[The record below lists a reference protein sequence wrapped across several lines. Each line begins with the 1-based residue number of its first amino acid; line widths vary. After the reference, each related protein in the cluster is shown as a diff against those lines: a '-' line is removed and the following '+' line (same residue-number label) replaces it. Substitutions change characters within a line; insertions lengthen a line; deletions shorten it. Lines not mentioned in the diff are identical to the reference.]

1 LKRNKVKLW
10 QYLIYQE
17 DKLKNKFLNLF
28 IIILLFIMSLTGCGN
43 AEEYTP
49 SNNKPQEIK
58 SEESEE
64 RNDAEEEKTEES
76 SDEETSENDEG
87 SLIDEDGRYTDPYE
101 VAEYIFTYN
110 KLPVN
115 YITKKEA
122 AEAGWESDEGNL
134 WEVTDEM
141 SIGGDYFGNREGKLP
156 KKDGRKWFECDV
168 NYSGGYR
175 GEERIVYSNDG
186 LIYYTDDHYETFTRL
201 Y

>member
-1 LKRNKVKLW
+1 MVILK
-10 QYLIYQE
+10 YQE
-17 DKLKNKFLNLF
+17 AKMKNKFLNLF
-28 IIILLFIMSLTGCGN
+28 IIILLFIISLTGCVSI
-43 AEEYTP
+43 EENTP
-49 SNNKPQEIK
+49 SNSSTQEITN
-58 SEESEE
+58 EESQDK
-64 RNDAEEEKTEES
+64 NDNEEEKIEES
-76 SDEETSENDEG
+76 SDEDTSENDES
-87 SLIDEDGRYTDPYE
+87 SLLDEDGRYTDPYE

-110 KLPVN
+110 KLPLN
-115 YITKKEA
+115 FITKKEA
-122 AEAGWESDEGNL
+122 IEAGWESDEGNL

>member
-1 LKRNKVKLW
+1 MVILKL
-10 QYLIYQE
+10 LE
-17 DKLKNKFLNLF
+17 DKLKNKFLNIF

-43 AEEYTP
+43 VEENNP
-49 SNNKPQEIK
+49 SSSNTQEIAI
-58 SEESEE
+58 EESQVE
-64 RNDAEEEKTEES
+64 NDAEDEKTEENQ
-76 SDEETSENDEG
+76 DEETSENDES
-87 SLIDEDGRYTDPYE
+87 SLIDEDGRYTNPYE
-101 VAEYIFTYN
+101 VAEYIFTFN

-115 YITKKEA
+115 FITKKEA
-122 AEAGWESDEGNL
+122 VEAGWESDKGNL

-141 SIGGDYFGNREGKLP
+141 SIGGDYFGNREGILP

-186 LIYYTDDHYETFTRL
+186 LIYYTDDHYKTFTRL

>member
-1 LKRNKVKLW
+1 M
-10 QYLIYQE
+10 
-17 DKLKNKFLNLF
+17 F
-28 IIILLFIMSLTGCGN
+28 IIILLIIMSFVGC
-43 AEEYTP
+43 ASKEELTP
-49 SNNKPQEIK
+49 SNSNTQEIT
-58 SEESEE
+58 SEESQ
-64 RNDAEEEKTEES
+64 EEKDVEDEKPEDNL
-76 SDEETSENDEG
+76 DEETSENDES
-87 SLIDEDGRYTDPYE
+87 SLLDEDGRYTDPYE

-115 YITKKEA
+115 FITKKEA
-122 AEAGWESDEGNL
+122 IEAGWESDKGNL

-175 GEERIVYSNDG
+175 VEERIVYSNDG

>member
-1 LKRNKVKLW
+1 
-10 QYLIYQE
+10 
-17 DKLKNKFLNLF
+17 
-28 IIILLFIMSLTGCGN
+28 MSLTGCASLEEN
-43 AEEYTP
+43 TSLNISTQEITSKESQDENKAEE
-49 SNNKPQEIK
+49 NLAK
-58 SEESEE
+58 
-64 RNDAEEEKTEES
+64 
-76 SDEETSENDEG
+76 ETSENDEG
-87 SLIDEDGRYTDPYE
+87 SLIEEDGRYTDPYE

-122 AEAGWESDEGNL
+122 VEAGWESDEGNL

>member
-1 LKRNKVKLW
+1 M
-10 QYLIYQE
+10 
-17 DKLKNKFLNLF
+17 KNKCLNLF
-28 IIILLFIMSLTGCGN
+28 IIILLFIMALAGCVSL
-43 AEEYTP
+43 EENSP
-49 SNNKPQEIK
+49 SN
-58 SEESEE
+58 
-64 RNDAEEEKTEES
+64 ES
-76 SDEETSENDEG
+76 SF
-87 SLIDEDGRYTDPYE
+87 LDEDGRYTDPYE

-110 KLPVN
+110 KLPLN
-115 YITKKEA
+115 FITKKEA
-122 AEAGWESDEGNL
+122 VEAGWESDKGNL

-186 LIYYTDDHYETFTRL
+186 LIYYTDDHYKTFTRL

>member
-1 LKRNKVKLW
+1 MSILK
-10 QYLIYQE
+10 YQE

-28 IIILLFIMSLTGCGN
+28 IIILLFIMSLTGCRN

-49 SNNKPQEIK
+49 SNNKPQELT
-58 SEESEE
+58 SEESQEGNDFEE
-64 RNDAEEEKTEES
+64 DKIEES
-76 SDEETSENDEG
+76 SDEDTSENDE
-87 SLIDEDGRYTDPYE
+87 SSFLDEDGRYTDPYE

-115 YITKKEA
+115 FITKKEA
-122 AEAGWESDEGNL
+122 AEAGWDSDKGNL

>member
-1 LKRNKVKLW
+1 M
-10 QYLIYQE
+10 
-17 DKLKNKFLNLF
+17 KNKFLNLF
-28 IIILLFIMSLTGCGN
+28 IIILLFIMSLAGCGN
-43 AEEYTP
+43 LEEYNP
-49 SNNKPQEIK
+49 SNSNTQEITN
-58 SEESEE
+58 EESQEK
-64 RNDAEEEKTEES
+64 NDAEQEKNEEN
-76 SDEETSENDEG
+76 SDEDTSENNES
-87 SLIDEDGRYTDPYE
+87 SLIDEYGIYTDPYE

-110 KLPVN
+110 KLPAN
-115 YITKKEA
+115 FITKKEA
-122 AEAGWESDEGNL
+122 IEAGWESDRGNL

>member
-1 LKRNKVKLW
+1 M
-10 QYLIYQE
+10 
-17 DKLKNKFLNLF
+17 KNKFLNLF
-28 IIILLFIMSLTGCGN
+28 IIMLLLTMSMIGCVSL
-43 AEEYTP
+43 EENTP
-49 SNNKPQEIK
+49 SYESNLL
-58 SEESEE
+58 EE
-64 RNDAEEEKTEES
+64 D
-76 SDEETSENDEG
+76 D
-87 SLIDEDGRYTDPYE
+87 RYTDPYD
-101 VAEYIFTYN
+101 VAEYIYTYN

-115 YITKKEA
+115 FITKKEA
-122 AEAGWESDEGNL
+122 VELGWDSDRGNL

-186 LIYYTDDHYETFTRL
+186 LIYYTDDHYETFKQI